1 MSSGERGIRLDRVS
15 KHYGAAVAVDDVT
28 LDIAPGEFVTLLG
41 PSGCGKSTLLRMI
54 SGFADP
60 SAGDIRIDGR
70 SVVGLPPFK
79 RDTAMVFQD
88 YALFPHRT
96 VAQNL
101 AFGLRMRRLARAEI
115 GRRVER
121 MLTMIEL
128 PGMGGRRIDQISGGQ
143 AQRVALGRS
152 LIVEPA
158 VLLLDEPLGA
168 LDLKLR
174 RQMQSELKRIQR
186 EMRLTFLYVTHD
198 QEEALTMS
206 DRIAVMRGGR
216 VEQYGT
222 PAEIYNAP
230 RTAFVADFVG
240 EANLLPVEITSVDE
254 RLVSARGRVF
264 RAAEAGFETVR
275 AGDGASVAIRSEMVR
290 LAPPQEPGWAS
301 LSAVVDEI
309 LFLGAA
315 VKLVVVVEGG
325 GRMAATVPAGAPLPT
340 RGEAVTIGWRTADAR
355 IVT

>member
-1 MSSGERGIRLDRVS
+1 MSPGERGIRLDRVS

-28 LDIAPGEFVTLLG
+28 LDIEPGEFVTLLG

-70 SVVGLPPFK
+70 SIVGLPPFR

-101 AFGLRMRRLARAEI
+101 AFGLRMRRLARPEI
-115 GRRVER
+115 ARRVER
-121 MLTMIEL
+121 MLAMIEL

-240 EANLLPVEITSVDE
+240 EANLLPVEIASVEE
-254 RLVSARGRVF
+254 RLVHAHGRVL

-275 AGDGASVAIRSEMVR
+275 SGDGASVAIRSEMVR
-290 LAPPQEPGWAS
+290 LAPPQEPDWAS

-325 GRMAATVPAGAPLPT
+325 GRMTATLPAGTPLPA